1 MFFTSPT
8 ARFDRYQVPGL
19 FLIRVTKTF
28 LKNVSLRIFRLFSL
42 PLRRPLSQRCDRDL
56 TLTYVTW
63 SLLTT
68 THDVPGQSS
77 RMERHPA
84 CNRCHTLSLHGE
96 TSPAPR
102 AHLMTQN
109 PQCLS
114 NHAKLGMTS
123 ELLARDHCLLSGVTM
138 HFYHR
143 HGQESLP
150 SHPPSL
156 R

>member
-1 MFFTSPT
+1 MDSGH
-8 ARFDRYQVPGL
+8 R
-19 FLIRVTKTF
+19 
-28 LKNVSLRIFRLFSL
+28 RLN
-42 PLRRPLSQRCDRDL
+42 QTCADL
-56 TLTYVTW
+56 NCIW

-84 CNRCHTLSLHGE
+84 CNRCHTLSLHGV

-102 AHLMTQN
+102 AYLMTQN

-114 NHAKLGMTS
+114 NHAELSMTS

-143 HGQESLP
+143 HGQVSLSSP
-150 SHPPSL
+150 QNRETSFDDRHE
-156 R
+156 